1 MYELMI
7 RECNGHQKFVQ
18 LKFDLMSTLQLNHAK
33 VLNKVTILIT
43 GER

>member
-7 RECNGHQKFVQ
+7 HESNGHKKFVQ
-18 LKFDLMSTLQLNHAK
+18 LKFDLMTILQLNHAK
-33 VLNKVTILIT
+33 VQLNKFILIT